1 MKKYLASIL
10 LLIPLL
16 GYTAPPKAADIF
28 TLAAKVADPNTL
40 LLSWEI
46 KPGYFLYKDRIKL
59 LDETNSTYSLGRV
72 IFPRALKKTD
82 KLGRTYAIYR
92 EKVLLSV
99 PILGRQPGESILHV
113 HFQGCA
119 DNGFCYPPQSKKIK
133 LTLNTD
139 LALQQAE
146 AMVDSAPL
154 TQKKPENKAEQ
165 ILSTNNMPFIMLG
178 FLGFGLLLAFTP
190 CVLPMLPVLSGIIV
204 GHGPG
209 LSTRKAFLLS
219 LSYVLSMAFTYAVV
233 GAIVAL
239 MGQNLQ
245 IFMQSP
251 VIITLFSLFFVALA
265 LSMFNF
271 YDLRLPLS
279 WQNKLA
285 SVTRSQEG
293 GHYLTAALMGCL
305 STLILSPCVTAPLI
319 GALSYIAHT
328 GNIVFGTLA
337 LFFLGLG
344 MGLPLLL
351 IGLSAGKLLPK
362 AGHWMNT
369 VKSFFGILLI
379 ALAIYLMERVLPAIY
394 TMLLWSGLLVFSG
407 IYMGALTPARSN
419 SARFAQGLGIMFL
432 GYGLLILIGASQ
444 GNTNPLLPLMKNSEH
459 KVQLSYPVAK
469 NIAEV
474 QQALAAAKGK
484 PVILD
489 FYADWCSACKVIAAT
504 TLQDPHVLKVL
515 NKFAL
520 VKIDLTANDHDAQAL
535 LKHFNVV
542 APPTFLFFDARGDE
556 IINARIVGEITAKSF
571 FIELKKILSSES

>member
-394 TMLLWSGLLVFSG
+394 AMLLWSGLLVFSG

-469 NIAEV
+469 NIAEA

-520 VKIDLTANDHDAQAL
+520 VKIDVTANDHDAQAL

>member
-520 VKIDLTANDHDAQAL
+520 VKIDVTANDHDAQAL